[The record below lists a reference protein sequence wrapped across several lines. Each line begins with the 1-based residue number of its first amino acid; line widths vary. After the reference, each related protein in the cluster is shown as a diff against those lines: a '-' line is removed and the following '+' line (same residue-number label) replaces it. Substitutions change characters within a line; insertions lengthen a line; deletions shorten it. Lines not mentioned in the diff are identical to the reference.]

1 MDPTPAIRFESDPPL
16 LKLATKGSIIQRQN
30 LTQFV
35 HVYMVKQWQRKESE
49 KSIN

>member
-1 MDPTPAIRFESDPPL
+1 MDPTPAIRFESNPLL
-16 LKLATKGSIIQRQN
+16 LKLATKGCIIQRQN

-35 HVYMVKQWQRKESE
+35 HVYMVKQWQRKDSE